1 MIGNPATKRVAWA
14 AVALLWVA
22 ALFNYLD
29 RNVIAT
35 LHGPIVA
42 DVPMTEAQFG
52 LLMSILL
59 WCYGLASPWCG
70 FLADRF
76 SRKRVIFISLAVWS
90 TVTWLTGCM
99 HSFAGLFWMRAVMGV
114 SEACF
119 LPAAL
124 ALICD
129 HHRGSTRSRATAL
142 FNSGTYTGGTLSGF
156 GAYLALVG
164 GWRFG
169 FTLLGAAGV
178 GYALVLVLFLRDGPR
193 TEVAAGTLPGGS
205 PPVRLGAALRELFSR
220 PAFWLLELLNTFISI
235 TNWLIYGWM
244 PVYLEEKFHL
254 ASGPAGRDATVY
266 LQATSFLC
274 IFIGGYWADRWSRR
288 NPRGRMLVAAIGFC
302 VAGPGLWAVG
312 AGGTLWLVLLGVCG
326 YGVGRGF
333 YDANTM
339 PMLRQLTDER
349 YSATGFGF
357 LNCVGCLTG
366 GAMTYLSGALRD
378 AHIGLEVLF
387 KICAVCILATSF
399 LLFLL
404 KPRRATAVAPAS
416 L

>member
-156 GAYLALVG
+156 GA
-164 GWRFG
+164 
-169 FTLLGAAGV
+169 
-178 GYALVLVLFLRDGPR
+178 
-193 TEVAAGTLPGGS
+193 
-205 PPVRLGAALRELFSR
+205 
-220 PAFWLLELLNTFISI
+220 
-235 TNWLIYGWM
+235 
-244 PVYLEEKFHL
+244 
-254 ASGPAGRDATVY
+254 
-266 LQATSFLC
+266 
-274 IFIGGYWADRWSRR
+274 
-288 NPRGRMLVAAIGFC
+288 
-302 VAGPGLWAVG
+302 
-312 AGGTLWLVLLGVCG
+312 
-326 YGVGRGF
+326 
-333 YDANTM
+333 
-339 PMLRQLTDER
+339 
-349 YSATGFGF
+349 
-357 LNCVGCLTG
+357 
-366 GAMTYLSGALRD
+366 
-378 AHIGLEVLF
+378 
-387 KICAVCILATSF
+387 
-399 LLFLL
+399 
-404 KPRRATAVAPAS
+404 
-416 L
+416 